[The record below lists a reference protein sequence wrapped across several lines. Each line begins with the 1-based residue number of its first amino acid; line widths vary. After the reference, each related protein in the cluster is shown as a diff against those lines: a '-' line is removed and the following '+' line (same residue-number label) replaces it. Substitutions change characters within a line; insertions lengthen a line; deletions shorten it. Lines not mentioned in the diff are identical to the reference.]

1 MAILG
6 HGREEIVKSLREE
19 LGIEDREAPLER
31 VGIWSPGS
39 GYGAGQRPSPV
50 RSKVSIRVSLAKIA

>member
-31 VGIWSPGS
+31 VGI
-39 GYGAGQRPSPV
+39 
-50 RSKVSIRVSLAKIA
+50 

>member
-19 LGIEDREAPLER
+19 LGIEDREPLER
-31 VGIWSPGS
+31 VGIWSPRS

-50 RSKVSIRVSLAKIA
+50 RSKVSIRVSLAKTA